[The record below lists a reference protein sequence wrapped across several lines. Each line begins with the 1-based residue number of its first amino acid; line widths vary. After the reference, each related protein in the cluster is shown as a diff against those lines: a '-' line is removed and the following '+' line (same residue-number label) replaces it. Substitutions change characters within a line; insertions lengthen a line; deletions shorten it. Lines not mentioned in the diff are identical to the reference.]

1 MKTKFGLK
9 AMTALLFNAVMGI
22 MLAAF
27 MGVSATAGAA
37 TRRRRIIGG
46 RKVHAFRLTL

>member
-1 MKTKFGLK
+1 MKTRFGLK

-27 MGVSATAGAA
+27 MGVSGTAGAYRWRQESSCLPA
-37 TRRRRIIGG
+37 HSVRGY
-46 RKVHAFRLTL
+46 